1 MLFHGDVNANLL
13 AAHNSVSHFGQKGDV
28 NIKGISAFNYIYS
41 SVMDGNINV
50 NLTAGYNKIIREHN
64 NNLLLNP
71 SDIQKPETTG
81 NISFLGAWNS
91 ELYCI

>member
-1 MLFHGDVNANLL
+1 
-13 AAHNSVSHFGQKGDV
+13 
-28 NIKGISAFNYIYS
+28 
-41 SVMDGNINV
+41 MDGNINV

-81 NISFLGAWNS
+81 NISFWGHGIANYIVS
-91 ELYCI
+91 DVDNGQVNFEGNGIANIINHCSKQGDTYFRGTGERI